1 MATECD
7 LKKIEAAM
15 ISGEVHLGVL
25 SKILEVGNPIRGA
38 PSESLETLGLHLKAR
53 YLAWPCR

>member
-1 MATECD
+1 
-7 LKKIEAAM
+7 M